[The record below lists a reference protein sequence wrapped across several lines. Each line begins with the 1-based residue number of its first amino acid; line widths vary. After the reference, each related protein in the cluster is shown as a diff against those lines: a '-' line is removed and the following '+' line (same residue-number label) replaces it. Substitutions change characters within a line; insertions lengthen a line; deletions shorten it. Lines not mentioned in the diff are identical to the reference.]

1 MQMIETT
8 ITADVGGGR
17 TALVHIKRPEV
28 GVDISQAEYDKRT
41 QHCAEV
47 LADIYR
53 REYDAL
59 MADGHTDAAVSLWHS
74 VFASPLPIS

>member
-1 MQMIETT
+1 MIETT

-17 TALVHIKRPEV
+17 TALVHIKRPEA
-28 GVDISQAEYDKRT
+28 GVDISKEEYDKRT

-47 LADIYR
+47 LAEIYR

-59 MADGHTDAAVSLWHS
+59 MADGHTEDAARLWHS
-74 VFASPLPIS
+74 VFASPLPV